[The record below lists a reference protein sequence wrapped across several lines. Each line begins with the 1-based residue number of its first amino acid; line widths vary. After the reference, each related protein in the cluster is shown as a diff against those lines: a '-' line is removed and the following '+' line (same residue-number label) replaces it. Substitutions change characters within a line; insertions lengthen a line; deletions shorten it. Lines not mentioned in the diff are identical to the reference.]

1 MTSNDWEKIFIELF
15 KALEEKGLSYF
26 RKLEK
31 EYRKAARKTIDEIH
45 KYYGMFAH
53 ENKINLSQAKKTLN
67 KEELKE
73 FIDTLEDYIA
83 ECKEQGIDVRWINKL
98 EMMRLRERVSRLDAM
113 KVIIQHN
120 AEVLYHNERVGM
132 EKTLSEIYGEGYNKT
147 ATEIGVIAG
156 LLSLSKNLTQ
166 KQILK
171 ELSKAWVADG
181 LTFSERIWG
190 KHRAGL
196 VNDLHKGL
204 IQSII
209 KGESPEV
216 YANYVAKKYNV
227 GKGQAL
233 RLIKTES
240 AYFIN
245 ESQRFAFELAGV
257 KYYQIVAILDERTS
271 DICRYMDGK
280 VFKMSDYEVG
290 VTASPFHVNCRTTII
305 PYIEKRLKSNKNQLL

>member
-31 EYRKAARKTIDEIH
+31 EYRKTARKTIDEIH

-53 ENKINLSQAKKTLN
+53 ENKINLSHAKKTLN

-73 FIDTLEDYIA
+73 FVDTLEDYIA

-98 EMMRLRERVSRLDAM
+98 ERMRLRERVSRLDAM
-113 KVIIQHN
+113 EVVIQHN
-120 AEVLYHNERVGM
+120 AEVLYHSELVGM
-132 EKTLSEIYGEGYNKT
+132 EKTLSEIYGEGYNNT
-147 ATEIGVIAG
+147 ATELGVIVG
-156 LLSLSKNLTQ
+156 LLTLSKNLSQ

-171 ELSKAWVADG
+171 AMSKAWVADG

-196 VNDLHKGL
+196 INNLHKGL

-209 KGESPEV
+209 KGESSEV
-216 YANYVAKKYNV
+216 FAKFVAKKYNV
-227 GKGQAL
+227 SKGQAL
-233 RLIKTES
+233 RLVKTES

-245 ESQRFAFELAGV
+245 ESQRVAFELAGV
-257 KYYQIVAILDERTS
+257 KYYQIVAVLDERTS
-271 DICRYMDGK
+271 DICRHMNGK
-280 VFKMSDYEVG
+280 VFKLSDYEVG
-290 VTASPFHVNCRTTII
+290 VTASPFHANCRTTIA
-305 PYIEKRLKSNKNQLL
+305 PWVKS